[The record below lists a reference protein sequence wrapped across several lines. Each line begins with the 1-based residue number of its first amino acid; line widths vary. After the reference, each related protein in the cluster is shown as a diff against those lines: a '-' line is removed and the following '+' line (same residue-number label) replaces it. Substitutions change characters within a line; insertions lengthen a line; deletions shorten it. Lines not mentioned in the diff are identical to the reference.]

1 MEQMPQNPGAP
12 AQDSAVQAITVQG
25 SPLPE
30 NTAQSNTM
38 QSNAAQENTA
48 QNNAAES
55 TAVEA
60 TAAPTA
66 TTIQSPEQDPAL
78 AGTASAAPAEAVAPA
93 PAEPK
98 RMGLYSLICLP
109 TGGFTAYFIANIPYL
124 WMYYAY
130 WESSSVATTTL
141 IISFVVLLCV
151 CFTYCA
157 LAALIVEKI
166 ATRKLPWGRSL
177 AISARATAL
186 LVIVLTIAFF
196 CIEASLFR
204 SRF

>member
-1 MEQMPQNPGAP
+1 MEQSPQNPGAP
-12 AQDSAVQAITVQG
+12 AQGSAVQG

-30 NTAQSNTM
+30 NTAQSN
-38 QSNAAQENTA
+38 AVQENTV

-55 TAVEA
+55 TTVEA
-60 TAAPTA
+60 TAVPTA
-66 TTIQSPEQDPAL
+66 TALQSPAQAPAVDG
-78 AGTASAAPAEAVAPA
+78 AAPAAPAEAVAPA

-109 TGGFTAYFIANIPYL
+109 TGGFTAFFIANSPYL

-130 WESSSVATTTL
+130 WESSSVATATL

-186 LVIVLTIAFF
+186 LVIVLTIVFF
-196 CIEASLFR
+196 CYTSYLLR
-204 SRF
+204 GGY

>member
-1 MEQMPQNPGAP
+1 MEQQPQNPGAP
-12 AQDSAVQAITVQG
+12 AHDSTMQASAVQG
-25 SPLPE
+25 SLLPE
-30 NTAQSNTM
+30 NTV
-38 QSNAAQENTA
+38 

-66 TTIQSPEQDPAL
+66 TALQGPEQDPAL
-78 AGTASAAPAEAVAPA
+78 AGTASVAPAEVVDSA

-130 WESSSVATTTL
+130 WESPSVATTTL

>member
-1 MEQMPQNPGAP
+1 MEQQPQTPGAP
-12 AQDSAVQAITVQG
+12 AQDSAMQASAVQG
-25 SPLPE
+25 SHLPE
-30 NTAQSNTM
+30 NTAQSN
-38 QSNAAQENTA
+38 
-48 QNNAAES
+48 AAEN

-78 AGTASAAPAEAVAPA
+78 ADTASVAPTEAVAPA

-109 TGGFTAYFIANIPYL
+109 MGGFMAYFIANIPYL

-130 WESSSVATTTL
+130 WESSSIATTTL

-166 ATRKLPWGRSL
+166 ATRKLPWSRSL

-186 LVIVLTIAFF
+186 LVIVLTIALF

-204 SRF
+204 SRY

>member
-1 MEQMPQNPGAP
+1 MEQSPQNPGEP
-12 AQDSAVQAITVQG
+12 AQDSTMQASTVQG

-30 NTAQSNTM
+30 NTAQSN
-38 QSNAAQENTA
+38 AVQENTL
-48 QNNAAES
+48 QNNAAEN

-60 TAAPTA
+60 TAVPAA
-66 TTIQSPEQDPAL
+66 TTIQSPEHDPDL
-78 AGTASAAPAEAVAPA
+78 ADTASAAAAEAVAPA

-109 TGGFTAYFIANIPYL
+109 MGGFMAYFIANIPYL

>member
-1 MEQMPQNPGAP
+1 MEQSPQNPSAP
-12 AQDSAVQAITVQG
+12 AQASTAQASAVQGNTAQGNAMQSNASQGYTVQG
-25 SPLPE
+25 SITE
-30 NTAQSNTM
+30 NI
-38 QSNAAQENTA
+38 
-48 QNNAAES
+48 
-55 TAVEA
+55 AVEA
-60 TAAPTA
+60 TAARAATA
-66 TTIQSPEQDPAL
+66 LQSPAQDPAL
-78 AGTASAAPAEAVAPA
+78 ADTASVAPAEAVAPA

-166 ATRKLPWGRSL
+166 ATRKLSWGRSL

-186 LVIVLTIAFF
+186 LVIILTIAFF

>member
-1 MEQMPQNPGAP
+1 MEQQPQNPGAP
-12 AQDSAVQAITVQG
+12 AQDSTMQASAVQG

-30 NTAQSNTM
+30 NTVQS
-38 QSNAAQENTA
+38 
-48 QNNAAES
+48 NAAES
-55 TAVEA
+55 TTVEA
-60 TAAPTA
+60 SAVPTA
-66 TTIQSPEQDPAL
+66 TALQSPAQDPAVDG
-78 AGTASAAPAEAVAPA
+78 AASAAPAEAVAPA

-141 IISFVVLLCV
+141 IISFVILLCV

-166 ATRKLPWGRSL
+166 ATRKLPWSRSL

>member
-1 MEQMPQNPGAP
+1 MEQSPQNPGAP
-12 AQDSAVQAITVQG
+12 AQGSAVQG

-30 NTAQSNTM
+30 NTAQSN
-38 QSNAAQENTA
+38 AVQENTV

-55 TAVEA
+55 TTVEA
-60 TAAPTA
+60 TAVPTA
-66 TTIQSPEQDPAL
+66 TALQSPAQDPAVDG
-78 AGTASAAPAEAVAPA
+78 AASAAPAEAVAPA

-109 TGGFTAYFIANIPYL
+109 TGGFTAFFIANSPYL

-130 WESSSVATTTL
+130 WESSSVATATL
-141 IISFVVLLCV
+141 IISFVVLLCI

-186 LVIVLTIAFF
+186 LVIVLTIVFF
-196 CIEASLFR
+196 CYTSYLLR
-204 SRF
+204 GGY

>member
-1 MEQMPQNPGAP
+1 MEQSPQNPGAP
-12 AQDSAVQAITVQG
+12 AQG
-25 SPLPE
+25 NPLPE
-30 NTAQSNTM
+30 NTAQSN
-38 QSNAAQENTA
+38 AVQENTVR
-48 QNNAAES
+48 NNAAES
-55 TAVEA
+55 TTVDA
-60 TAAPTA
+60 TAATA
-66 TTIQSPEQDPAL
+66 ATVLQSPAQDPAVDG
-78 AGTASAAPAEAVAPA
+78 AASAAPAEAVAPA

-166 ATRKLPWGRSL
+166 ATRKVPWGRSL

-186 LVIVLTIAFF
+186 LVIILTIAFF

>member
-1 MEQMPQNPGAP
+1 MEQQPQNPGVP
-12 AQDSAVQAITVQG
+12 AQDSAMQASAVQG

-30 NTAQSNTM
+30 NTAQSN
-38 QSNAAQENTA
+38 AVQENTV

-55 TAVEA
+55 TTVEA
-60 TAAPTA
+60 SAVPTA
-66 TTIQSPEQDPAL
+66 TVLQSSAQDPAVDG
-78 AGTASAAPAEAVAPA
+78 AASAAPNEAVAAQNA

-109 TGGFTAYFIANIPYL
+109 TGGFTAFFIANTPYL
-124 WMYYAY
+124 WMYYTY
-130 WESSSVATTTL
+130 WESSSIATTTL

-166 ATRKLPWGRSL
+166 ATRKLPWKRSL

-186 LVIVLTIAFF
+186 LVIVLTIVFF
-196 CIEASLFR
+196 CYTSYLLR
-204 SRF
+204 GGY

>member
-1 MEQMPQNPGAP
+1 MEQSPQNPGAP
-12 AQDSAVQAITVQG
+12 AQGSAVQG

-30 NTAQSNTM
+30 NTAQSN
-38 QSNAAQENTA
+38 AVQENTV

-55 TAVEA
+55 TTVEA
-60 TAAPTA
+60 TAAPAATA
-66 TTIQSPEQDPAL
+66 LQSPEHDPAL
-78 AGTASAAPAEAVAPA
+78 ASTASVAPSEAVAPA

-130 WESSSVATTTL
+130 WESSSVATDTL

>member
-1 MEQMPQNPGAP
+1 MEQSPQNPGVP
-12 AQDSAVQAITVQG
+12 AQDSTMQASTVQG

-30 NTAQSNTM
+30 NTAQSN
-38 QSNAAQENTA
+38 
-48 QNNAAES
+48 AAES
-55 TAVEA
+55 TTVEA
-60 TAAPTA
+60 SAVPTA
-66 TTIQSPEQDPAL
+66 TALQSPAQDPAVDG
-78 AGTASAAPAEAVAPA
+78 AASAAPAEAVAPA

-141 IISFVVLLCV
+141 IISFVILLCV

-166 ATRKLPWGRSL
+166 ATRKLPWSRSL

>member
-1 MEQMPQNPGAP
+1 MEQSPQNPGAP
-12 AQDSAVQAITVQG
+12 AQGSAVQG

-30 NTAQSNTM
+30 NTAQSN
-38 QSNAAQENTA
+38 AVQENTV

-55 TAVEA
+55 TTVEA
-60 TAAPTA
+60 TAVPTA
-66 TTIQSPEQDPAL
+66 TALQSPAQDPAVDG
-78 AGTASAAPAEAVAPA
+78 AASAAPAEAVAPA

-130 WESSSVATTTL
+130 WESSSVATATL

-204 SRF
+204 TRF

>member
-1 MEQMPQNPGAP
+1 MEQQPQTPGAP
-12 AQDSAVQAITVQG
+12 AQDSAMQASAVQG
-25 SPLPE
+25 SHLPE
-30 NTAQSNTM
+30 NTAQSN
-38 QSNAAQENTA
+38 
-48 QNNAAES
+48 AAEN

-60 TAAPTA
+60 TAVPAA
-66 TTIQSPEQDPAL
+66 TTLQSPEHDPAL
-78 AGTASAAPAEAVAPA
+78 ADTASVAPTEAVAPA

-109 TGGFTAYFIANIPYL
+109 MGGFMAYFIANIPYL

-130 WESSSVATTTL
+130 WESSSIATTTL

-166 ATRKLPWGRSL
+166 ATRKLPWSRSL

-186 LVIVLTIAFF
+186 LVIVLTIALF

-204 SRF
+204 SRY

>member
-1 MEQMPQNPGAP
+1 MEQPPQNPGVP
-12 AQDSAVQAITVQG
+12 AQGSAVQG

-30 NTAQSNTM
+30 NTAQSN
-38 QSNAAQENTA
+38 AVQENIV

-60 TAAPTA
+60 SAVPTA
-66 TTIQSPEQDPAL
+66 TVLQSPAQDPAL
-78 AGTASAAPAEAVAPA
+78 ADTASVAPAEAVAPA

-109 TGGFTAYFIANIPYL
+109 IGGFIAYFIAASPYL

-130 WESSSVATTTL
+130 WESSSIATATL

-166 ATRKLPWGRSL
+166 ATRKLPWKRSL

-186 LVIVLTIAFF
+186 LVIVLTIVFF
-196 CIEASLFR
+196 CYTSYLLR
-204 SRF
+204 GGY

>member
-1 MEQMPQNPGAP
+1 MEQSPQNPGAP
-12 AQDSAVQAITVQG
+12 AQASTMQASTVQG
-25 SPLPE
+25 NPLPE
-30 NTAQSNTM
+30 NTAQSN
-38 QSNAAQENTA
+38 AAQENTM

-55 TAVEA
+55 TTLEASAV
-60 TAAPTA
+60 PTA
-66 TTIQSPEQDPAL
+66 TTLQSPAQDPAL
-78 AGTASAAPAEAVAPA
+78 ADTASVAPAEAVAPA

-130 WESSSVATTTL
+130 WESSSIATATL

-166 ATRKLPWGRSL
+166 ATRKLPWKRSL

-204 SRF
+204 SRY

>member
-1 MEQMPQNPGAP
+1 MEQQPQNPGVP
-12 AQDSAVQAITVQG
+12 AQGSAVQG

-30 NTAQSNTM
+30 NTAQSN
-38 QSNAAQENTA
+38 AVQENTV

-60 TAAPTA
+60 SAVPTA
-66 TTIQSPEQDPAL
+66 TTLQSPEQDPAL
-78 AGTASAAPAEAVAPA
+78 AGTASVAPAEAVDSA

-98 RMGLYSLICLP
+98 RMGLYSFICLP

>member
-12 AQDSAVQAITVQG
+12 AQDSAVQG
-25 SPLPE
+25 SHLPE
-30 NTAQSNTM
+30 NTAQSNVM
-38 QSNAAQENTA
+38 QSNASQGYIAQGSI
-48 QNNAAES
+48 AES

-60 TAAPTA
+60 TAAPAATA
-66 TTIQSPEQDPAL
+66 LQGPEQDPAL
-78 AGTASAAPAEAVAPA
+78 AGTASVAAAEAVAPA

-130 WESSSVATTTL
+130 WESSSVATITL

-196 CIEASLFR
+196 WIEASLFR

>member
-1 MEQMPQNPGAP
+1 MEQSPQNPGVP
-12 AQDSAVQAITVQG
+12 AQASTMQG

-30 NTAQSNTM
+30 NTAQ
-38 QSNAAQENTA
+38 
-48 QNNAAES
+48 NNATES
-55 TAVEA
+55 TTVEA
-60 TAAPTA
+60 TAVPTA
-66 TTIQSPEQDPAL
+66 TALQSPAQDPAVDG
-78 AGTASAAPAEAVAPA
+78 AASAAPAEAVAPA

-109 TGGFTAYFIANIPYL
+109 TGGFTAFFIANSPYL

-130 WESSSVATTTL
+130 WESSSVATATL

-186 LVIVLTIAFF
+186 LVIVLTIVFF
-196 CIEASLFR
+196 CYTSYLLR
-204 SRF
+204 GGY

>member
-1 MEQMPQNPGAP
+1 MEQSPQNPGAP
-12 AQDSAVQAITVQG
+12 AQASAVQG

-30 NTAQSNTM
+30 NTV
-38 QSNAAQENTA
+38 

-66 TTIQSPEQDPAL
+66 ITIQSPKQDPAL
-78 AGTASAAPAEAVAPA
+78 ADTASAAAAEAVAPA

-109 TGGFTAYFIANIPYL
+109 MGGFTAYFIANIPYL

-130 WESSSVATTTL
+130 WESSSIATTTL

-196 CIEASLFR
+196 CVEASLFR
-204 SRF
+204 SRY

>member
-1 MEQMPQNPGAP
+1 MEQSPQNPGAP
-12 AQDSAVQAITVQG
+12 AQDSAMQASAVQG
-25 SPLPE
+25 SPLPG
-30 NTAQSNTM
+30 NTAQGNAM
-38 QSNAAQENTA
+38 QSNASQGYTA
-48 QNNAAES
+48 QGSIAES

-60 TAAPTA
+60 TAVPAA
-66 TTIQSPEQDPAL
+66 TTLQSPEYDPAL
-78 AGTASAAPAEAVAPA
+78 ADTASVAPSEAVAPA

-109 TGGFTAYFIANIPYL
+109 MGGFMAYFIANIPYL

-204 SRF
+204 SRY

>member
-1 MEQMPQNPGAP
+1 MEQSPQNPGAP
-12 AQDSAVQAITVQG
+12 AQGSAVQG

-30 NTAQSNTM
+30 NTAQSN
-38 QSNAAQENTA
+38 AVQENTV

-55 TAVEA
+55 TTVEA
-60 TAAPTA
+60 TAVPTA
-66 TTIQSPEQDPAL
+66 TALQSLAQDPAVDG
-78 AGTASAAPAEAVAPA
+78 AASAAPAEAVAPA

-109 TGGFTAYFIANIPYL
+109 TGGFTAFFIANSPYL

-130 WESSSVATTTL
+130 WESSSVATATL

-186 LVIVLTIAFF
+186 LVIVLTIVFF
-196 CIEASLFR
+196 CYTSYLLR
-204 SRF
+204 GGY

>member
-1 MEQMPQNPGAP
+1 MEQQSQNPGAP
-12 AQDSAVQAITVQG
+12 AQDSTMQASAVQG
-25 SPLPE
+25 SLLPE
-30 NTAQSNTM
+30 NTV
-38 QSNAAQENTA
+38 

-55 TAVEA
+55 TAVES
-60 TAAPTA
+60 TAVPTA
-66 TTIQSPEQDPAL
+66 TTLQSPEQDPAL
-78 AGTASAAPAEAVAPA
+78 AGTASAAPAEAVDSA

-109 TGGFTAYFIANIPYL
+109 MGGFMAYFIANIPYL

>member
-1 MEQMPQNPGAP
+1 MEQSPQNPGVP
-12 AQDSAVQAITVQG
+12 VQDSAVQG
-25 SPLPE
+25 NPLPE
-30 NTAQSNTM
+30 NTAQSN
-38 QSNAAQENTA
+38 AVQENTV

-55 TAVEA
+55 TTVEA
-60 TAAPTA
+60 TAVPTA
-66 TTIQSPEQDPAL
+66 TALQSPEYDPAL
-78 AGTASAAPAEAVAPA
+78 ADTASVAPSEAVAPA

-109 TGGFTAYFIANIPYL
+109 TGGFTAFFIANTPYL

-130 WESSSVATTTL
+130 WESSSIATVTL

-186 LVIVLTIAFF
+186 LVIVLTIVFF
-196 CIEASLFR
+196 CYTSYLLR
-204 SRF
+204 GGY

>member
-1 MEQMPQNPGAP
+1 MEQSPQNPGAP
-12 AQDSAVQAITVQG
+12 AQDSTMQASTVQG

-30 NTAQSNTM
+30 NTAQSN
-38 QSNAAQENTA
+38 
-48 QNNAAES
+48 AAEN

-60 TAAPTA
+60 TAAPAATA
-66 TTIQSPEQDPAL
+66 LQSPEHDPAL
-78 AGTASAAPAEAVAPA
+78 ASTASVAPSEAVAPA

-130 WESSSVATTTL
+130 WESSSVATDTL

>member
-1 MEQMPQNPGAP
+1 MEQQPQNPGAP
-12 AQDSAVQAITVQG
+12 AQDSTMQASAVQG
-25 SPLPE
+25 SHLPE

-38 QSNAAQENTA
+38 QSNAVQENTV

-66 TTIQSPEQDPAL
+66 ITIQSPEQDPAL
-78 AGTASAAPAEAVAPA
+78 VDTASAAAAEAVAPA

-109 TGGFTAYFIANIPYL
+109 MGGFMAYFIANIPYL

-130 WESSSVATTTL
+130 WESSSIATTTL

>member
-1 MEQMPQNPGAP
+1 MEQSPQNPGAP
-12 AQDSAVQAITVQG
+12 AQDSAAQG

-30 NTAQSNTM
+30 NTAQSN
-38 QSNAAQENTA
+38 AVQENTV

-55 TAVEA
+55 TTVEA
-60 TAAPTA
+60 TAVPTA
-66 TTIQSPEQDPAL
+66 TALQSPAQDPAVDG
-78 AGTASAAPAEAVAPA
+78 AASAAAAEAVAPA

-186 LVIVLTIAFF
+186 LVIILTIAFF

>member
-1 MEQMPQNPGAP
+1 MEQQPQNPGAP
-12 AQDSAVQAITVQG
+12 AQG
-25 SPLPE
+25 SHLPE
-30 NTAQSNTM
+30 NTV
-38 QSNAAQENTA
+38 QSNAVQENTL

-60 TAAPTA
+60 TAEPAA
-66 TTIQSPEQDPAL
+66 TTIQSPEQEPAL
-78 AGTASAAPAEAVAPA
+78 ADTASAAPAEAVAPA

-109 TGGFTAYFIANIPYL
+109 IGGFMAFFIANTPYL
-124 WMYYAY
+124 WAYYAY

>member
-1 MEQMPQNPGAP
+1 MEQTPQNPGAP
-12 AQDSAVQAITVQG
+12 AQDSAVQG
-25 SPLPE
+25 
-30 NTAQSNTM
+30 NTAQGNAM
-38 QSNAAQENTA
+38 QSSASQGYTA
-48 QNNAAES
+48 QGSIAES
-55 TAVEA
+55 IAVEA
-60 TAAPTA
+60 TAAPAATA
-66 TTIQSPEQDPAL
+66 LQSPAQDPAVDG
-78 AGTASAAPAEAVAPA
+78 AASAAPAEAVAPA

-130 WESSSVATTTL
+130 WESSSVATATL

-166 ATRKLPWGRSL
+166 ATRKLPWSRSL